1 MAKMTT
7 AKLVSPDI
15 SCMHCVMT
23 IKNGLGPMEGVEHV
37 DANEETKEVMVDFD
51 SDKINVDDIKA
62 KLAEIGYP
70 AQS

>member
-1 MAKMTT
+1 MSKET

-23 IKNGLGPMEGVEHV
+23 VKNGLSPLAGVESV
-37 DANEETKEVMVDFD
+37 DANAETKEVTVSYDT
-51 SDKINVDDIKA
+51 DKISIDDIKA

-70 AQS
+70 AR